1 MDGFRFAP
9 SHANARLMAKDDQN
23 RLLELLGSFGDL
35 CGPVGMPGGAYRY
48 QPVRKPSEIDPDCL
62 RTLLPPKKILYPPTD
77 ELLEFTADGGFR
89 TKEEA
94 TPGRRILFGL
104 HPCDIHAVITLD
116 QVFSGRYDEPRYFA
130 RRQRTAIVGTDCWPD
145 EQCFC
150 HSTKTDFVDKGFDLF
165 LTDLGEQYFVRIG
178 TAFGDDIVRAAGD
191 LFRPV
196 EPAAIDLYKER
207 TNRRHAAFS
216 HSVEMIDLPQIL
228 ELDYDSQIWEN
239 LGSKCFSCG
248 SCSAVCPTCYCY
260 DVFDQV
266 NLDGRTGSRFR
277 TWDSCLTNSFAQVAD
292 GRNFRQERATRIKLR
307 YYHKQIA
314 FVEQY
319 GRPSCVG
326 CGRCI
331 VACPA
336 EVSVI
341 DVLNA
346 IFREKVVR

>member
-1 MDGFRFAP
+1 MEGAGFTAG
-9 SHANARLMAKDDQN
+9 HANARRVPKEDLAK
-23 RLLELLGSFGDL
+23 LLDLLGTLGEL
-35 CGPVGMPGGAYRY
+35 YGPVPAPGGGHRY
-48 QPVRKPSEIDPDCL
+48 QLTKKPSEIDPDCL
-62 RTLLPPKKILYPPTD
+62 RTLLPAKKILYPPVD
-77 ELLEFTADGGFR
+77 ELLEFDADGGFR

-94 TPGRRILFGL
+94 SAGRRILFGL
-104 HPCDIHAVITLD
+104 HPCDIHAVLTLD
-116 QVFSGRYDEPRYFA
+116 QVFSGRYGEPRYFA
-130 RRQRTAIVGTDCWPD
+130 RRGRTAIVGTDCMPD
-145 EQCFC
+145 EHCFC
-150 HSTKTDFVDKGFDLF
+150 HATKTDFVDRGFDLF
-165 LTDLGEQYFVRIG
+165 LTDLGEEYFVHIG
-178 TAFGDDIVRAAGD
+178 TAFGDDIVRAGGD
-191 LFRPV
+191 LFRPI
-196 EPAAIDLYKER
+196 EPDAIGLYKDR

-216 HSVEMIDLPQIL
+216 HNVEMIDLPQIL
-228 ELDYDSQIWEN
+228 ELDYDSQIWSN
-239 LGSKCFSCG
+239 LGAKCFSCG

-266 NLDGRTGSRFR
+266 ELDGETGSRYR
-277 TWDSCLTNSFAQVAD
+277 TWDSCLTNSFAKVAD
-292 GRNFRQERATRIKLR
+292 GRNFRQERSTRIKLR

-336 EVSVI
+336 DISVI

>member
-1 MDGFRFAP
+1 
-9 SHANARLMAKDDQN
+9 MAKNGLN
-23 RLLELLGSFGDL
+23 RLLELLGGL
-35 CGPVGMPGGAYRY
+35 GELYGPVAAADGAHRF
-48 QPVRKPSEIDPDCL
+48 QPIRKPSEIDPDCL
-62 RTLLPPKKILYPPTD
+62 LTLLPPKKILYPFRD
-77 ELLEFTADGGFR
+77 ELLEFTEDGGFR

-94 TPGRRILFGL
+94 NSGWRVLFGL
-104 HPCDIHAVITLD
+104 HPCDIHGILTLD
-116 QVFSGRYDEPRYFA
+116 QVFSARYEEPRYFA
-130 RRQRTAIVGTDCWPD
+130 RRRRAAIIGTDCWPD
-145 EQCFC
+145 EKCFC

-165 LTDLGEQYFVRIG
+165 LTDLGEDYFVRIG
-178 TAFGDDIVRAAGD
+178 TAFGDDIVRTGGD
-191 LFRPV
+191 LFRPI

-207 TNRRHAAFS
+207 TNQRHAAFS
-216 HSVEMIDLPQIL
+216 HSVELIDLPQIL
-228 ELDYDSQIWEN
+228 ELDYDSRIWEN
-239 LGSKCFSCG
+239 LGDKCFSCG

-260 DVFDQV
+260 DVSDQIE
-266 NLDGRTGSRFR
+266 LGGRTGVRCR
-277 TWDSCLTNSFAQVAD
+277 TWDSCLTNSFARVAD
-292 GRNFRQERATRIKLR
+292 GRNFREERATRIKLR

-336 EVSVI
+336 EISVV